1 MTGSESIRKLR
12 LILGDLLSLSPAS
25 LVDVTANDML
35 LMGEATQSNQSAR
48 LFKPISPL
56 VAV

>member
-1 MTGSESIRKLR
+1 MKLR

-35 LMGEATQSNQSAR
+35 LMCEATHCSQSAR

-56 VAV
+56 VAR

>member
-1 MTGSESIRKLR
+1 MKLR

-35 LMGEATQSNQSAR
+35 LMGEAAQSNQSAR
-48 LFKPISPL
+48 LFKPLSPL